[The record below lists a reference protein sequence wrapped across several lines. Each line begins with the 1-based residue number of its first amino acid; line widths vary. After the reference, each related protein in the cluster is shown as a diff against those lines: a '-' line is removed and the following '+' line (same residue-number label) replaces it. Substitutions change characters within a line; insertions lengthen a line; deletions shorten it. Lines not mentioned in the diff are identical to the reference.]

1 MRARGGRAKD
11 DEAGSGD
18 VVMTKDFHSVGIR
31 GDFGG
36 DPGLALGLFNEKA
49 KLFEGLDPNRPKSEE
64 IFWVNDKDNVVDVS
78 KNLYDVFGV
87 PIGKGERGLVKKVVN
102 CSTKVR
108 AEHGGGEALALEY
121 TLCDFEV

>member
-18 VVMTKDFHSVGIR
+18 VVMTKDLHRVGVR

-36 DPGLALGLFNEKA
+36 NPGFALGLFDEKA
-49 KLFEGLDPNRPKSEE
+49 KLFEGLDPDRPQGGEVLRVNKEDDVVNISEDLDD
-64 IFWVNDKDNVVDVS
+64 FV
-78 KNLYDVFGV
+78 GV
-87 PIGKGERGLVKKVVN
+87 PVGKGERGLVKEVVN
-102 CSTKVR
+102 CSSKVR

-121 TLCDFEV
+121 TLCDFKV